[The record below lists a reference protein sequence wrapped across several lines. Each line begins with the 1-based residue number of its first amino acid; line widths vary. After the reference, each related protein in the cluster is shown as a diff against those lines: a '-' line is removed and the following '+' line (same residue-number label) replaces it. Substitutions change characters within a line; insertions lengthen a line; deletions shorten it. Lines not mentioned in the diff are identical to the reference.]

1 MYVDVRFISKN
12 YMVTSK
18 GFVPFRLKLWVN
30 ATFMPTQNDEVYA
43 NIMYALYLNGV
54 DWPY

>member
-1 MYVDVRFISKN
+1 MYVDMRFISKN

-18 GFVPFRLKLWVN
+18 GFVPFHLKLWVN

-43 NIMYALYLNGV
+43 NIMYALYLYGV
-54 DWPY
+54 D